1 LIQLEKEAARR
12 QADMQ
17 TLRRQMEE
25 REQMLK
31 TQYENINSQIRL
43 NLDEEIRRIDQRN
56 QQIVDLSDQI
66 DNKNVQISTL
76 EADKW
81 EMEQKLQKLQYDFE
95 DVSTSY
101 TTLNTEHKFLEDLA
115 KQYELKIPRL
125 EDDLSNT
132 KSLLDNYKLLHGEA
146 VDKVTLLTSNV
157 QTLETNFGELK
168 IKYEASQQDISAL
181 NHQLAELLKLKM
193 ENELQISSL
202 SNTLIANQQQYEKEL
217 SEKLQQQMEEMV
229 KDRESEVAARIA
241 VLAADKDDLL
251 ARRLEEINI
260 LKQDIENLKQLHSL
274 EIENMNRATDEL
286 KNQHQGK
293 IDELNEVIEQKKK
306 QIQKMQETI
315 DEKDK
320 AIFNHLATIQ
330 TREATIKSL
339 EVDMADLFQKMVQCD
354 KQIRS
359 EMLEKFTKEKYD
371 LEAEWIA
378 QRNMEMEAL
387 RVMMDREQRERN
399 SKQSQDLKNQ
409 FQEEL
414 DMVHANY
421 RVKIEGIMQ
430 EMAEKEGGNL
440 NLRKEIAQ
448 LEQRIKELTYVCC
461 AKCSNLKRRKQP
473 SLVIFSSNWRMPRTS
488 GSCCCSK
495 KKTKPMKRI
504 KKP

>member
-31 TQYENINSQIRL
+31 TQYENISNQMRL

-81 EMEQKLQKLQYDFE
+81 EMEQKLRKLQDDYE

-101 TTLNTEHKFLEDLA
+101 TALNTEHKFLEDLA

-132 KSLLDNYKLLHGEA
+132 KSLLDNFKLLHGEA
-146 VDKVTLLTSNV
+146 VDKVNSLTTNV
-157 QTLETNFGELK
+157 QGLETNLSELK
-168 IKYEASQQDISAL
+168 NKYEAAQLEITELRQQVADL
-181 NHQLAELLKLKM
+181 MKLKV
-193 ENELQISSL
+193 ENETQISL
-202 SNTLIANQQQYEKEL
+202 LNNTITANQLQYEREL
-217 SEKLQQQMEEMV
+217 SEKLHQQMEEMV
-229 KDRESEVAARIA
+229 RDRETEVATRIA
-241 VLAADKDDLL
+241 ILAADKDELL
-251 ARRLEEINI
+251 AKRLEEINN
-260 LKQDIENLKQLHSL
+260 LKQDIENLKQLHSV
-274 EIENMNRATDEL
+274 EIDNMNQATNDL
-286 KNQHQGK
+286 KNQHQEK
-293 IDELNEVIEQKKK
+293 IDELNDIIENKKK

-330 TREATIKSL
+330 ARDGTIKSL

-371 LEAEWIA
+371 LEAEWIT
-378 QRNMEMEAL
+378 QHNLEMEGL
-387 RVMMDREQRERN
+387 RVMLDREQRERN
-399 SKQSQDLKNQ
+399 SKQSQELKNQ

-430 EMAEKEGGNL
+430 EMADKEGGNL

-448 LEQRIKELTYVCC
+448 LEQRIKELTYVY
-461 AKCSNLKRRKQP
+461 CS
-473 SLVIFSSNWRMPRTS
+473 
-488 GSCCCSK
+488 
-495 KKTKPMKRI
+495 
-504 KKP
+504 